1 MSDKT
6 TRNRGLGRGL
16 SALMSDVETQRDSA
30 PVSPD
35 LHLPIEQVRPN
46 PDQPRRTFEETAL
59 EELAASIREKGVIQ
73 PIIVR
78 RDPTRPD
85 SYQIVAGERR
95 WRASQIAQQHRIPAL
110 LREYDDDEVLE
121 IAIIEN
127 IQRSDLNA
135 IDEAQG
141 YQSLMDR
148 HGQTQEQLASTLGK
162 SRSHIANQ
170 VRLLNLPGEVIDMIT
185 KGRLTA
191 GQARPLIGHANAVE
205 LARKVVSQGL
215 SARAVEKL
223 ARSPDRPRRTGPK
236 SRKDADTRQI
246 EADLAAQLKM
256 PVSIDTHPT
265 GEGGK
270 LVLHYRNLDQLD
282 DLLRVLSGG

>member
-1 MSDKT
+1 MTDKT
-6 TRNRGLGRGL
+6 ARNRGLGRGL
-16 SALMSDVETQRDSA
+16 SALMSDVETQREAA
-30 PVSPD
+30 PVAPD

-46 PDQPRRTFEETAL
+46 PGQPRRTFDETAL

-78 RDPTRPD
+78 RDPGRPD

-127 IQRSDLNA
+127 IQRSDLNP

-148 HGQTQEQLASTLGK
+148 HGQTQEQLAATLGK

-170 VRLLNLPGEVIDMIT
+170 VRLLNLPAEVIEMLT
-185 KGRLTA
+185 RGRLTA
-191 GQARPLIGHANAVE
+191 GQARPLIGHEKAAE
-205 LARKVVSQGL
+205 LARKVVAQGL

-223 ARSPDRPRRTGPK
+223 ARTPDRPRRNVARPH
-236 SRKDADTRQI
+236 KDADTRQI

-256 PVSIDTHPT
+256 SVSIDTHAS

-282 DLLRVLSGG
+282 DLLRILSGG

>member
-127 IQRSDLNA
+127 IQRSDLNP

-223 ARSPDRPRRTGPK
+223 ARSPDRPRRTGPQ

>member
-127 IQRSDLNA
+127 IQRSDLNP

-191 GQARPLIGHANAVE
+191 GQARPLIGHANAVD

-223 ARSPDRPRRTGPK
+223 ARSPDRPRRTGPQ